1 MTLFNNSQ
9 TSRLGSYML
18 SQVITKITVLGQ
30 QFRFNKSR
38 PFTAYSTSVNRP
50 CMKDFR
56 TPNGMDYS
64 VRAN

>member
-9 TSRLGSYML
+9 SSRLGSYML

-38 PFTAYSTSVNRP
+38 LFTVYSTSVNRP
-50 CMKDFR
+50 RMKDYR
-56 TPNGMDYS
+56 APNGMDYS
-64 VRAN
+64 VRVN